1 MLFIPSPG
9 LRVGIPVWGQH
20 TLPRLPSCI
29 LSRVGD
35 ENKCLLHF
43 PGCTLLGSPQIWLWC
58 RHNQMCTETV
68 QPRLT
73 VVEIR
78 AILHSFMNRSSS
90 ASGLPSQTRLLSGEP
105 QKNFPS
111 INQQTHSQCLCSL
124 LHQENK
130 KKFPQ
135 VPSSSLLISFLFFT
149 LVLDELVV
157 VVVVVVVVVSTKNN
171 LSIQA
176 LIFSFS
182 HLLFGHCSI

>member
-1 MLFIPSPG
+1 
-9 LRVGIPVWGQH
+9 
-20 TLPRLPSCI
+20 
-29 LSRVGD
+29 
-35 ENKCLLHF
+35 
-43 PGCTLLGSPQIWLWC
+43 
-58 RHNQMCTETV
+58 MCTETV